1 MLLLLNDWATDSFQP
16 CYNACIA
23 SDAGGNHMLDQIDLE
38 RSITKQEYKRRLRE
52 LQQRLYDMQQAL
64 FEARRPAVI
73 VFEGWAGT
81 SKIGTI
87 GQLTRRLDPR
97 GLRVHPVTPPRT
109 FETLYPWLY
118 RFWLKTPSYG
128 ELAIFDR
135 SWYRQ
140 VLADRTEVEIAAADW
155 LSRCED
161 IVSFER
167 HLADDGAV
175 ILKFWLHIS
184 KHEQARRFQKLES
197 DRLTA
202 WQVTDEDRWQ
212 HKHYDRMLAAV
223 EDLLPRTDTP
233 YAPWVTL
240 AATDKRYMRIAVLE
254 TVLSTLE
261 TRLGRVNGRRA
272 GDHDDDFDDS
282 GAAFRRS
289 SALQPA
295 HRNPDPPTSA
305 GGAEGRG
312 LPNGSNG
319 QDSAAAHASDGEHK
333 LDIAP
338 RDQSRPEIAG
348 VLGRVDLNL
357 RLEQKTY
364 ERELKELQARLHLLG
379 LEVYRQHRPVMLV
392 FEGWDAAG
400 KGGAIKRLTEKL
412 DPRGYIVHA
421 IAAPAGEDKS
431 HHYLYRF
438 WLRLPARGEIAIFD
452 RSWYGRV
459 LVERI
464 EGFAREDEWQRA
476 YAEINEF
483 ERQLVEFGT
492 IVCKFWLHISP
503 DEQLRRFE
511 ERKNVPYKA
520 WKLTDDD
527 WRNREQWPRYEQAI
541 DEMVLRTS
549 TPAAPWTVV
558 ESENKP
564 FARIKVLRTVV
575 RRLEEELGR
584 VKL

>member
-1 MLLLLNDWATDSFQP
+1 
-16 CYNACIA
+16 
-23 SDAGGNHMLDQIDLE
+23 MLDQIDLE
-38 RSITKQEYKRRLRE
+38 RSIAKPEYKLRLRD
-52 LQQRLYDMQQAL
+52 LQLRLYDMQQAL
-64 FEARRPAVI
+64 VEARRPALI

-109 FETLYPWLY
+109 YETMYPWLY

-140 VLADRTEVEIAAADW
+140 VLADRTSDDISPTDW
-155 LSRCED
+155 LSACED

-167 HLADDGAV
+167 QLADDGAV

-184 KHEQARRFQKLES
+184 KHEQARRFHKLES
-197 DRLTA
+197 SRLTA

-212 HKHYDRMLAAV
+212 HKHYERIRAAV

-233 YAPWVTL
+233 YAPWTTL
-240 AATDKRYMRIAVLE
+240 PATDKRYMRIAVLE
-254 TVLSTLE
+254 TVLATLE
-261 TRLGRVNGRRA
+261 ARLGKPNARIDG
-272 GDHDDDFDDS
+272 HDDDFDAS

-289 SALQPA
+289 AA
-295 HRNPDPPTSA
+295 ARA
-305 GGAEGRG
+305 
-312 LPNGSNG
+312 NG
-319 QDSAAAHASDGEHK
+319 QE
-333 LDIAP
+333 P
-338 RDQSRPEIAG
+338 RRQPREEPHIEVAG
-348 VLGRVDLNL
+348 ALGRVDLSL
-357 RLEQKTY
+357 RLEQKAY
-364 ERELKELQARLHLLG
+364 ERELKELQAKLHLLG
-379 LEVYRQHRPVMLV
+379 LAVYRQQRPVALV

-421 IAAPAGEDKS
+421 ITAPSGEDKT

-438 WLRLPARGEIAIFD
+438 WRRLPPRGNIAIFD

-492 IVCKFWLHISP
+492 IVCKFWMHISP

-511 ERKNVPYKA
+511 ERQNVPYKA
-520 WKLTDDD
+520 WKLTDED
-527 WRNREQWPRYEQAI
+527 WRNREKWPRYTQAA
-541 DEMVLRTS
+541 DEMLLRTW
-549 TPAAPWTVV
+549 TPAAPWTIV
-558 ESENKP
+558 ESEDKR

-575 RRLEEELGR
+575 RRLEEELGP

>member
-1 MLLLLNDWATDSFQP
+1 
-16 CYNACIA
+16 
-23 SDAGGNHMLDQIDLE
+23 MLDQIDLE
-38 RSITKQEYKRRLRE
+38 RSIAKPEYKRRLRE

-140 VLADRTEVEIAAADW
+140 VLADRTEAEIAAADW
-155 LSRCED
+155 LGRCED

-167 HLADDGAV
+167 QLADDGAV

-184 KHEQARRFQKLES
+184 KHEQARRFHKLES

-212 HKHYDRMLAAV
+212 HRHYDQMLAAV

-233 YAPWVTL
+233 YAPWITL
-240 AATDKRYMRIAVLE
+240 PATDKRYMRIAVLE
-254 TVLSTLE
+254 TVLATLE
-261 TRLGRVNGRRA
+261 ARLGRMNGRHD

-282 GAAFRRS
+282 GAAFRRG
-289 SALQPA
+289 SALQPDL
-295 HRNPDPPTSA
+295 R
-305 GGAEGRG
+305 
-312 LPNGSNG
+312 LPNGSHS
-319 QDSAAAHASDGEHK
+319 QDSGAAAHVNSDEHK
-333 LDIAP
+333 PDAAP
-338 RDQSRPEIAG
+338 PEHARTEIAG
-348 VLGRVDLNL
+348 VLGRVHLNL

-379 LEVYRQHRPVMLV
+379 LEVYRQQRPVTLV

-400 KGGAIKRLTEKL
+400 KGGAIKRLSEKL

-421 IAAPAGEDKS
+421 IAAPAGEDKTR
-431 HHYLYRF
+431 HYLYRF
-438 WLRLPARGEIAIFD
+438 WRRLPARGEIAIFD

-464 EGFAREDEWQRA
+464 EGFARDDEWQRA

-511 ERKNVPYKA
+511 ERQNVQYKA
-520 WKLTDDD
+520 WKLTEDD
-527 WRNREQWPRYEQAI
+527 WRNREKWPRYEQAI
-541 DEMVLRTS
+541 DEMLLRTS

-558 ESENKP
+558 ESEDKR

-575 RRLEEELGR
+575 RRLEEDLGR